1 MGTKKEDKKIS
12 TASEGAN
19 LAKSAPATFTLGQD
33 PLVGLDPE
41 VPKYETA
48 PPSNPESPVTST
60 HPAPAFDDLG
70 ELPATYHQDTLFCT
84 ARDPR
89 WLFCYWD
96 YDWTKVPRGAFQYGV
111 PMFFLRISRSNG
123 SEEAVVEI
131 KPEARNWYVA
141 VSSPATTYLAEIGY
155 NNNEGT
161 FVSCLRSGA
170 ATTPP
175 EGLAVE
181 QSPAFATVPPK
192 FSFEDLLKLVKD
204 QMAEGESLLESVAR
218 ITSDGA
224 ISFRAGQSPTWTDDQ
239 RRILAALIGGAMIDQ
254 MGLGSAQIDELLRKV
269 ISERLHSE
277 TASGFA
283 AVWQRA
289 LYAPFAES
297 SLFSGISS
305 WGAAL
310 GASWSAQPFS
320 VRQER
325 GFFMH
330 VNAEVIFYGGT
341 HPDAAV
347 TIDGK
352 RIQLNPD
359 GTFRY
364 HFRLPDGDWRI
375 PIVAQSP
382 DKVEERSATLSFQ
395 RATSKI
401 GDVDDTAQ
409 PENLAAEPMGRR

>member
-1 MGTKKEDKKIS
+1 MGNKKEDK
-12 TASEGAN
+12 TA
-19 LAKSAPATFTLGQD
+19 LSAPERSKTESNPSNGFTLGQE
-33 PLVGLDPE
+33 PVVGGLEPE
-41 VPKYETA
+41 IAKYEVA
-48 PPSNPESPVTST
+48 PESPRLPQGTLA
-60 HPAPAFDDLG
+60 APAYEDLG
-70 ELPATYHQDTLFCT
+70 ELPSSYHEDSLFCT

-111 PMFFLRISRSNG
+111 PMFFLRISRPNG
-123 SEEAVVEI
+123 AEETVVEI
-131 KPEARNWYVA
+131 KPEARNWYVP
-141 VSSPATTYLAEIGY
+141 VSSPGTAYLAEIGY

-161 FVSCLRSGA
+161 FVSCVRSGP

-175 EGLAVE
+175 EGLAEE
-181 QSPAFATVPPK
+181 QPPTFATAPNK
-192 FSFEDLLKLVKD
+192 FSFEELLELVKG
-204 QMAEGESLLESVAR
+204 QMAEGESLLEAVAR
-218 ITSDGA
+218 ITDSSVIA
-224 ISFRAGQSPTWTDDQ
+224 FRAGQPPTWTDEQ
-239 RRILAALIGGAMIDQ
+239 RRILAALVGGAMIDQ
-254 MGLGSAQIDELLRKV
+254 MGLGSAQIDDLLRKV
-269 ISERLHSE
+269 IMERLHSE
-277 TASGFA
+277 NASGFA

-297 SLFSGISS
+297 SLFSGITS
-305 WGAAL
+305 WSV

-330 VNAEVIFYGGT
+330 VNAEIIFYGGT

-375 PIVAQSP
+375 PIVAESP
-382 DKVEERSATLSFQ
+382 DKVEQRSATLSFE
-395 RATSKI
+395 RATTRTGEVK
-401 GDVDDTAQ
+401 DTPQ
-409 PENLAAEPMGRR
+409 PAELPTEPMGRQ

>member
-1 MGTKKEDKKIS
+1 MGTKKEEKPRNGAPPRSK
-12 TASEGAN
+12 SES
-19 LAKSAPATFTLGQD
+19 SATPGFALGQE
-33 PLVGLDPE
+33 PVVGTDPE
-41 VPKYETA
+41 IAKYEVALGPEPETR
-48 PPSNPESPVTST
+48 PTPSVL
-60 HPAPAFDDLG
+60 PAFEDLG
-70 ELPATYHQDTLFCT
+70 ELPVTYDENTLFCT

-96 YDWTKVPRGAFQYGV
+96 FDWTKIPRAAFQYAV
-111 PMFFLRISRSNG
+111 PMFFLKISRSHG
-123 SEEAVVEI
+123 AEETSVEI
-131 KPEARNWYVA
+131 KPEARNWYVP
-141 VSSPATTYLAEIGY
+141 VSSPATTYVAEIGY

-161 FVSCLRSGA
+161 FVSCVRSGS

-175 EGLAVE
+175 EGIAE
-181 QSPAFATVPPK
+181 ERPTEFATVPTK
-192 FSFEDLLKLVKD
+192 FSFDELLKLVKD
-204 QMAEGESLLESVAR
+204 EMSEGESLLQAVAR
-218 ITSDGA
+218 ITNDGVIA
-224 ISFRAGQSPTWTDDQ
+224 FRAGQPPTWTDEQ
-239 RRILAALIGGAMIDQ
+239 RRILAALVGGAMIDR
-254 MGLGSAQIDELLRKV
+254 MGLGSAEIDELLRKIIV
-269 ISERLHSE
+269 ERLHSE
-277 TASGFA
+277 NASGFA

-289 LYAPFAES
+289 LSAPFAES

-305 WGAAL
+305 WSV

-325 GFFMH
+325 RFFMH
-330 VNAEVIFYGGT
+330 VNAEIIFYGGT

-382 DKVEERSATLSFQ
+382 DKVEERSATLSFE
-395 RATSKI
+395 RATTRV
-401 GDVDDTAQ
+401 GDVSDTAQ
-409 PENLAAEPMGRR
+409 PTELPSEPMGRQ